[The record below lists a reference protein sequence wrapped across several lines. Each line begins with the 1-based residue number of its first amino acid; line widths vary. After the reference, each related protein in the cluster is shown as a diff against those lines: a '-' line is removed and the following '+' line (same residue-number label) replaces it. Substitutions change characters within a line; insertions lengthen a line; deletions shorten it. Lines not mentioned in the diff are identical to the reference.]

1 MSRFTCGGILTIS
14 AVLLLAAGH
23 SPCRAAEP
31 NPDTRPKTA
40 DDDPFRVPD
49 GTVEELQKY
58 LEGLK
63 NLPPPSSLRP
73 AGAEFR
79 RKRAAAQLAAADKI
93 LTVKPTPA
101 SDVVRMALR
110 AKVAALTTLERL
122 GDATATAKIDATVQ
136 QAWQLVPP
144 PPPPPPGV
152 PPMLPPQNLPVPQG
166 PPQLVLDVQF
176 NILDGRAQGAAA
188 MNGRQFAQLV
198 DRLVAFL
205 KQGPIDSDGA
215 RLAVDLG
222 MAAEEHQKRDRA
234 IATYTELGTLMAASS
249 DEKVHSTSATLL
261 GAARRLDLAGKP
273 FVLQGSTLGGRA
285 VDLKKY
291 KGKVV
296 LIDFFATWCGPC
308 REEIPNISK
317 CYRAYRKRGF
327 EVVGVSLDRD
337 RKTIADF
344 LDKEKYP
351 WTVLLDQ
358 YEARGTDK
366 SLATYYGLF
375 TIPQMILVGKDGRV
389 LSIDV
394 RGQRLNKAL
403 AEQFGPMNVG
413 NGK

>member
-1 MSRFTCGGILTIS
+1 
-14 AVLLLAAGH
+14 
-23 SPCRAAEP
+23 
-31 NPDTRPKTA
+31 
-40 DDDPFRVPD
+40 
-49 GTVEELQKY
+49 
-58 LEGLK
+58 
-63 NLPPPSSLRP
+63 
-73 AGAEFR
+73 
-79 RKRAAAQLAAADKI
+79 
-93 LTVKPTPA
+93 
-101 SDVVRMALR
+101 
-110 AKVAALTTLERL
+110 
-122 GDATATAKIDATVQ
+122 
-136 QAWQLVPP
+136 
-144 PPPPPPGV
+144 
-152 PPMLPPQNLPVPQG
+152 MLPPQNLPVPQG